1 MYMDHPRQKTI
12 VIADDHPLLLRGLHE
27 LLGSEASIEIVGEA
41 DSALSI
47 VDVIA
52 ATAPDIAILD
62 LSMPGDV
69 FAAIS
74 EIARTRSNTK
84 VVIYTAYCST
94 ESAVRALEAGAV
106 GFVMKTSPYEELLEA
121 LDAVCEGKLFIS
133 KRYATSVMCALREHS
148 EVSALFEAARLS
160 SRELEIVAQLLHGCT
175 NRQIAARLKLS
186 ENTVKYYMTHIMLK
200 LKARNRLEVVISA
213 RQHESTILSAASPPE
228 NAMA

>member
-1 MYMDHPRQKTI
+1 MHMNHPRPKTI

-52 ATAPDIAILD
+52 TTAPDIAILD

-69 FAAIS
+69 FAAIG
-74 EIARTRSNTK
+74 EIAATGSDTK

-121 LDAVCEGKLFIS
+121 LDAVCEGKLFVS
-133 KRYATSVMCALREHS
+133 KRYATSVMSTLREHS
-148 EVSALFEAARLS
+148 EVAALYEAARLS
-160 SRELEIVAQLLHGCT
+160 TRELEIVAQLLNGCT
-175 NRQIAARLKLS
+175 NRQIADRLELS
-186 ENTVKYYMTHIMLK
+186 ERTIKYYMTHIMLK
-200 LKARNRLEVVISA
+200 LKARNRVEVVISA
-213 RQHESTILSAASPPE
+213 RKHERSILSAASSTE
-228 NAMA
+228 SAMA